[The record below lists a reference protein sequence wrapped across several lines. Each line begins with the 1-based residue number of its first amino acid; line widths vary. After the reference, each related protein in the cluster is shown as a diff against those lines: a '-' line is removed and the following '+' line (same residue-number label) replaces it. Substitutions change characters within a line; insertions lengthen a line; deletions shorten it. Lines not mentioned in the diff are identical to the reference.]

1 MSENRFWETKS
12 LSEMTSEEWESLC
25 DGCAKCCLH
34 KLIDDE
40 TDELFF
46 TDLACKLL
54 DVDTC
59 RCTNYLNRLEQIPDC
74 RTFTAENIQDMY
86 WLPIS
91 CAYRTLAE
99 GRKLEKWHPLITG
112 DETSVHRFK
121 RSVKGRCISENEVP
135 LEQWQDRIVR
145 WV

>member
-12 LSEMTSEEWESLC
+12 LAEMTSEEWESLC

-40 TDELFF
+40 AEELFF

-54 DVDTC
+54 DIETC
-59 RCTNYLNRLEQIPDC
+59 RCTNYSNRLEQIPDC

-112 DETSVHRFK
+112 DANSVHRFK

-135 LEQWQDRIVR
+135 LEQWQERIVR